1 MITYYRLWDYLNRK
15 DINKRE
21 LCNATGLSPA
31 TITKMVNNRYVSVE
45 TIDKNGKIKNNHNSK
60 QEKIDTQDKRKDV
73 KKTSFLPTSAEQ
85 SSSKPL
91 NKGFRSLKFYVNFY
105 VFFFALRKMHVK
117 IS

>member
-45 TIDKNGKIKNNHNSK
+45 TIDKICTFLEVQPSQIIEWQN
-60 QEKIDTQDKRKDV
+60 
-73 KKTSFLPTSAEQ
+73 KK
-85 SSSKPL
+85 
-91 NKGFRSLKFYVNFY
+91 
-105 VFFFALRKMHVK
+105 
-117 IS
+117 

>member
-45 TIDKNGKIKNNHNSK
+45 TIDKIC
-60 QEKIDTQDKRKDV
+60 T
-73 KKTSFLPTSAEQ
+73 FLE
-85 SSSKPL
+85 
-91 NKGFRSLKFYVNFY
+91 V
-105 VFFFALRKMHVK
+105 
-117 IS
+117 